1 MSELRLHLDS
11 LKCSWWRILLP
22 DESGFEVVNYLLFC
36 IWLTFSLLFTYIYDN
51 LLLNIY
57 IGAFEIN
64 AIGANSAQKFLYLRS
79 VQVFLHHINPFL
91 EPSEIAC
98 FKVYFDLPW
107 PSVQVSQNNVFE
119 IIPVWTRLY
128 LFFWGGGEGGWDQS
142 CFLRTA
148 CSRICWVTHLLTSQS
163 VRPVIIAKNGGELK
177 R

>member
-1 MSELRLHLDS
+1 MQLMENFITRWKWFWSSKLSFVLHMTDF
-11 LKCSWWRILLP
+11 LLA
-22 DESGFEVVNYLLFC
+22 V
-36 IWLTFSLLFTYIYDN
+36 YIYISDN

-79 VQVFLHHINPFL
+79 VQVFLHHINLFL

-128 LFFWGGGEGGWDQS
+128 LLEGGGNQS

-163 VRPVIIAKNGGELK
+163 VSPVIIAKNGGEEK